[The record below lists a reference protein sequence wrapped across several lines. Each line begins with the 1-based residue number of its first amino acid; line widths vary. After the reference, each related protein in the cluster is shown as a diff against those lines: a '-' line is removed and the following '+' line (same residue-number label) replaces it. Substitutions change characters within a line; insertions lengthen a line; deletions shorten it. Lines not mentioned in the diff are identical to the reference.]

1 MDNHTHETVSAV
13 RKGSMFS
20 RGPGAVCA
28 ALVVTGIL
36 GGCATANLGRSD
48 KEIVAERAQQR
59 WDLLVKGDFAGA
71 YGFISPAGRELVKPE
86 AYASSLKAGFWT
98 GAKVDHV
105 ECQTADACGVDV
117 WIEYKYRGMNM
128 KTPVHEKWIKQKSDW
143 WFVYER

>member
-1 MDNHTHETVSAV
+1 MDNHTHETVSAGM
-13 RKGSMFS
+13 KGSMFS

-28 ALVVTGIL
+28 ALVVAGIL

-71 YGFISPAGRELVKPE
+71 YGFISPAGHELVNPV
-86 AYASSLKAGFWT
+86 AYASSLRTGFWI

-105 ECQTADACGVDV
+105 ECQTVEACEVDV
-117 WIEYKYRGMNM
+117 WIEYQYRGMKM
-128 KTPVHEKWIKQKSDW
+128 KTPVREKWIRQKSDW
-143 WFVYER
+143 WFLLER

>member
-1 MDNHTHETVSAV
+1 MDNHTHETVSAG
-13 RKGSMFS
+13 RKGNVFS
-20 RGPGAVCA
+20 RGRGAVCA

-59 WDLLVKGDFAGA
+59 WDLLVKSDFAGA
-71 YGFISPAGRELVKPE
+71 YRYISPAGRELLKPE
-86 AYASSLKAGFWT
+86 AYASSLSRGFWT
-98 GAKVDHV
+98 GAKVDLV
-105 ECQTADACGVDV
+105 ECQAVDACGVDV
-117 WIEYKYRGMNM
+117 WIEYQYRGMKM